1 MEFAAKTLIAASI
14 VATLV
19 SAFAIGDAMAGKG
32 SAARTLAGK
41 GSGSSH
47 AQPGDTCLGAEA
59 CNHLIA
65 ECAGSGLDFKIKHI
79 DGEGQPIYGHCV
91 KAWD

>member
-1 MEFAAKTLIAASI
+1 MA
-14 VATLV
+14 ATLV
-19 SAFAIGDAMAGKG
+19 SAFAVGDAMAGRG

-41 GSGSSH
+41 GGGSSH
-47 AQPGDTCLGAEA
+47 AQPGDTCLGADA

-65 ECAGSGLDFKIKHI
+65 KCAGSGLDFQIKHI
-79 DGEGQPIYGHCV
+79 NGEGQPIYGHCV